1 MFQVWRFSNLPA
13 VGILV
18 LLASGCG
25 SEETMKGSLSFLDS
39 KGEEVPREAVSIKVF
54 DKDGIVAI
62 RRKSRVMLGE
72 QVIQLK
78 GGESSSD
85 FVDNYFSSLFDI
97 VDSTPTLYELETDD
111 VGLFDFSFTGGE
123 CLVATHLVAGDEN
136 PRWLRLISRNAIKP
150 EGIDLNTGNQLKFG
164 GIENFVSL
172 TGIENQFKTRLGELG
187 LVAEWK
193 PKLEPKNLIYI
204 PPGNFVMGSKE
215 GDALRGK
222 NETVHGVT
230 ITHGFWMGKYE
241 VTNERWNA
249 VWAITDFNSSEQKMP
264 VSQVSHG
271 KAQAFCWKL
280 TESERGAGNL
290 PAGFIYRLPTEAEWE
305 YACRAGTSSVFSFGD
320 DPASLSEYAWHQ
332 GNSRRIYHQ
341 VGTKTANA
349 WGLHDMYGNVLEWCF
364 DWYGDYPSFPVV
376 NPLGALR
383 GKGRVLRG
391 GGYTS
396 AESQCRSG
404 SRDQW
409 APISRSFNVGFR
421 VVLGCPL

>member
-1 MFQVWRFSNLPA
+1 MFQVWRFSYLPA
-13 VGILV
+13 VGILA

-39 KGEEVPREAVSIKVF
+39 KGEEVPQAGVSIKIF

-85 FVDNYFSSLFDI
+85 FVDNYFSSMFDL
-97 VDSTPTLYELETDD
+97 VDSTPALDELETDD
-111 VGLFDFSFTGGE
+111 AGLFDFSFTGGE
-123 CLVATHLVAGDEN
+123 CLIAAYLVAGDEN
-136 PRWLRLISRNAIKP
+136 PRWLRLISRNAIKQ
-150 EGIDLNTGNQLKFG
+150 EGIDLNIGNQLKFG
-164 GIENFVSL
+164 GIEDFVSL
-172 TGIENQFKTRLGELG
+172 TEIENQFKTRIGELG
-187 LVAEWK
+187 LIAEWK
-193 PKLEPKNLIYI
+193 PKLEPQNLIYI

-215 GDALRGK
+215 VDALQGK

-280 TESERGAGNL
+280 TENERGAGNL

-341 VGTKTANA
+341 VGMKTANA

-396 AESQCRSG
+396 AESQCCSG

-409 APISRSFNVGFR
+409 APVSRSFNVGFR

>member
-1 MFQVWRFSNLPA
+1 MFQVLRFSYLQA

-39 KGEEVPREAVSIKVF
+39 MGEEVPQEGISIKIF
-54 DKDGIVAI
+54 DKDGITAI
-62 RRKSRVMLGE
+62 RRKSRVVLGE

-85 FVDNYFSSLFDI
+85 FVGNYFSSLFEI
-97 VDSTPTLYELETDD
+97 VDSTSALDELETDD
-111 VGLFDFSFTGGE
+111 AGMFDFSFTGGE
-123 CLVATHLVAGDEN
+123 CLIAAHLVAGDEN
-136 PRWLRLISRNAIKP
+136 PRWLRLVSRNAIKQ

-164 GIENFVSL
+164 GVEDFVSL
-172 TGIENQFKTRLGELG
+172 TEIENQFKIRLGELE
-187 LVAEWK
+187 LIAEWK
-193 PKLEPKNLIYI
+193 PKLEPQNLIFI
-204 PPGNFVMGSKE
+204 PPGNFVMGSKV
-215 GDALRGK
+215 GDALQGK

-241 VTNERWNA
+241 VTNERWNE
-249 VWAITDFNSSEQKMP
+249 VWAITDFNSSEQKLP
-264 VSQVSHG
+264 VSQVSYG

-280 TESERGAGNL
+280 TESERKVGNL

-320 DPASLSEYAWHQ
+320 DTASLSEYAWHQ
-332 GNSRRIYHQ
+332 GNSRRIYHP
-341 VGTKTANA
+341 VGEKDPNA

-364 DWYGDYPSFPVV
+364 DWYGEYPSFHVV

-383 GKGRVLRG
+383 GKDRVLRG
-391 GGYTS
+391 GSYAS
-396 AESQCRSG
+396 DASQCHSG
-404 SRDQW
+404 SRDHW
-409 APISRSFNVGFR
+409 TPISRSFNVGFR

>member
-54 DKDGIVAI
+54 DKDGMVAI
-62 RRKSRVMLGE
+62 RRKSRVVLGE

-172 TGIENQFKTRLGELG
+172 TEIENQFKTRLGELG
-187 LVAEWK
+187 IGCRMEA
-193 PKLEPKNLIYI
+193 
-204 PPGNFVMGSKE
+204 
-215 GDALRGK
+215 
-222 NETVHGVT
+222 
-230 ITHGFWMGKYE
+230 
-241 VTNERWNA
+241 
-249 VWAITDFNSSEQKMP
+249 
-264 VSQVSHG
+264 
-271 KAQAFCWKL
+271 KA
-280 TESERGAGNL
+280 
-290 PAGFIYRLPTEAEWE
+290 
-305 YACRAGTSSVFSFGD
+305 
-320 DPASLSEYAWHQ
+320 
-332 GNSRRIYHQ
+332 
-341 VGTKTANA
+341 
-349 WGLHDMYGNVLEWCF
+349 
-364 DWYGDYPSFPVV
+364 
-376 NPLGALR
+376 
-383 GKGRVLRG
+383 
-391 GGYTS
+391 
-396 AESQCRSG
+396 
-404 SRDQW
+404 
-409 APISRSFNVGFR
+409 
-421 VVLGCPL
+421 